1 VIESTRSRAAWTR
14 GIFLVVAL
22 HVVPLVGVARGT
34 TARDWLACLALYLA
48 FAVGG
53 GMGLHRYFAHRAFRT
68 SRGFQLVLALLG
80 STAFGEPIGFAGK
93 HRLHHRHSD
102 TAADVHAPRQGF
114 WYCWFGS
121 LFERPER
128 AEDIDRMTA
137 DLRRYPELVWLHRW
151 WYVPTLTLGALTWW
165 LGGFALFAVGFV
177 LSRALILHA
186 VSAVNYFCHR
196 NGHQPFATRDR
207 STNNPLIA
215 FLTFGEGWHNN
226 HHRFPRAA
234 RAGVRWWE
242 LDPIYYAIRLCAAI
256 GVVWDVREVPPDRLA
271 AGRRGGLRRG

>member
-1 VIESTRSRAAWTR
+1 VTGSTRSRAAWVR
-14 GIFLVVAL
+14 GIALVLAL
-22 HVVPLVGVARGT
+22 HVVPLVGMARGVSG
-34 TARDWLACLALYLA
+34 RDWLACAVLYLA
-48 FAVGG
+48 FVIGG

-68 SRGFQLVLALLG
+68 GRGFQFVLALLG

-137 DLRRYPELVWLHRW
+137 DLQRYPELVWLHRW
-151 WYVPTLTLGALTWW
+151 WCVPTLALGALTWW
-165 LGGFALFAVGFV
+165 LGGFALFSVGFV

-196 NGHQPFATRDR
+196 SGRQPFATRDR
-207 STNNPLIA
+207 STNNLLIA

-256 GVVWDVREVPPDRLA
+256 GVVWSVREIPPDRLA
-271 AGRRGGLRRG
+271 AGRRGGPRRG